1 MQDLARDGQNPVPGR
16 QIFGKVHLLGEKV
29 DRSIGIRVGD
39 SIVALTPN
47 GGGNGRYASIP
58 AKSAIVLPPDVRRA
72 DDVVCLVESYMSAYQ
87 MLNLGRRETSSST
100 RGKKAK
106 SYNGAN
112 VLIIGSSDPVGQA
125 MVELALRE
133 GAHVFATSER
143 CHRQYMRNM
152 GATWFPNDPGKLV
165 QLKGKMDVVVDT
177 MCLDGYRSSYEAL
190 NRNGKLICTSNP
202 PKQNDATLFQQW
214 GKSWS
219 TFHANH
225 IWPDVKVYDIHK
237 SFKDDRQIFEQDF
250 KHLLHK
256 LNRGEIRP
264 KISGV
269 VALNQVPKAQRLIEK
284 GLPNG
289 TVVVLPWAELDATQ
303 QVPKEVFH

>member
-1 MQDLARDGQNPVPGR
+1 M
-16 QIFGKVHLLGEKV
+16 
-29 DRSIGIRVGD
+29 
-39 SIVALTPN
+39 ALTPN

-58 AKSAIVLPPDVRRA
+58 AKSAIVLPLDVVQRA

-87 MLNLGRRETSSST
+87 MLNLGRKETSSS
-100 RGKKAK
+100 RGREAK

-143 CHRQYMRNM
+143 SHRQYMRNM

-190 NRNGKLICTSNP
+190 NRYGKLICTSNP

-214 GKSWS
+214 GTSWS

-237 SFKDDRQIFEQDF
+237 SFNDDRQTFEHDF

-256 LNRGEIRP
+256 LHRGDIRP

-269 VALNQVPKAQRLIEK
+269 IALNQVPKAQRLIEK

-303 QVPKEVFH
+303 HVPKEVFH

>member
-1 MQDLARDGQNPVPGR
+1 
-16 QIFGKVHLLGEKV
+16 
-29 DRSIGIRVGD
+29 
-39 SIVALTPN
+39 
-47 GGGNGRYASIP
+47 
-58 AKSAIVLPPDVRRA
+58 
-72 DDVVCLVESYMSAYQ
+72 
-87 MLNLGRRETSSST
+87 MLNLGRREVSSS
-100 RGKKAK
+100 RGKKPK
-106 SYNGAN
+106 SYKYNGAN

-133 GAHVFATSER
+133 GANVFATSER
-143 CHRQYMRNM
+143 SHRQYMQNM
-152 GATWFPNDPGKLV
+152 GATWFPNDPEKLV
-165 QLKGKMDVVVDT
+165 QLKGTMDVVVDT

-190 NRNGKLICTSNP
+190 HRNGKLICTSNP

-237 SFKDDRQIFEQDF
+237 SFKDDRQTFEHDF

-256 LNRGEIRP
+256 LDRGDIRP

-269 VALNQVPKAQRLIEK
+269 IALNQVPKAQRLIEK

-303 QVPKEVFH
+303 HVPKEVFH